1 MQHCP
6 VLALETKF
14 WQKKRNHDLMHLP
27 FLFVTKKNACIMR
40 ENDKLD
46 ARRYVLEVSKFQMNG
61 IKGKIF
67 KKFH

>member
-1 MQHCP
+1 
-6 VLALETKF
+6 
-14 WQKKRNHDLMHLP
+14 
-27 FLFVTKKNACIMR
+27 MR

-67 KKFH
+67 KKFHWYKIKNIYIYIVYWYNDTRI